1 MIENLQI
8 FKYTEPVVI
17 DKTYTRSFMG
27 KKEENDSLEQVSLAR
42 QVDLVLEQ
50 LASEL
55 KGLSAGT
62 IVIQVRNDEVG
73 KFGIR
78 HLPVVCGE
86 KDSNAAGMSSDQVW
100 QLRRMA
106 VEALQHK
113 RGWTHG
119 EIAYDF
125 VLRQG
130 ELFASVQFESNY
142 NMANLL
148 FRIQPKRRDRRD
160 VSNE

>member
-1 MIENLQI
+1 M
-8 FKYTEPVVI
+8 
-17 DKTYTRSFMG
+17 
-27 KKEENDSLEQVSLAR
+27 EQVSLAR
-42 QVDLVLEQ
+42 QVDLALEK
-50 LASEL
+50 LGAEL
-55 KGLSAGT
+55 IGMSAGT
-62 IVIQVRNDEVG
+62 IVMQVRNDEIG

-78 HLPVVCGE
+78 HLPMDCGNPRP
-86 KDSNAAGMSSDQVW
+86 DPAGMNGEQVRL
-100 QLRRMA
+100 LRQMA
-106 VEALQHK
+106 VEALRHK

-130 ELFASVQFESNY
+130 QVHVSVLFESNY

-148 FRIQPKRRDRRD
+148 IRRAAQRQTRRE

>member
-1 MIENLQI
+1 MI
-8 FKYTEPVVI
+8 T
-17 DKTYTRSFMG
+17 
-27 KKEENDSLEQVSLAR
+27 LEQVSLAR
-42 QVDLVLEQ
+42 QVDLVLEK
-50 LASEL
+50 LESEL

-78 HLPVVCGE
+78 HLPFVCGE
-86 KDSNAAGMSSDQVW
+86 QEKNGAAMTSDQVR

-106 VEALQHK
+106 VEALHHK

-130 ELFASVQFESNY
+130 QLYASVQFESNY
-142 NMANLL
+142 NMANLM
-148 FRIQPKRRDRRD
+148 FRLSPKRRDQRD

>member
-1 MIENLQI
+1 MI
-8 FKYTEPVVI
+8 T
-17 DKTYTRSFMG
+17 
-27 KKEENDSLEQVSLAR
+27 LEQVSLAR
-42 QVDLVLEQ
+42 QVDLVLEK
-50 LASEL
+50 LESEL

-78 HLPVVCGE
+78 HLPLVCGE
-86 KDSNAAGMSSDQVW
+86 QEKNGAEMTSDQVR

-106 VEALQHK
+106 VEALHHK

-130 ELFASVQFESNY
+130 QLYASVQFESNY
-142 NMANLL
+142 NMANLM
-148 FRIQPKRRDRRD
+148 FRLSPKRRDQRD